1 MPASSD
7 VTILRPSRGWVPLR
21 LAELWAAR
29 ELLYFLV
36 WRTVKVR
43 YKQTFLGAAW
53 AVVQPVMTMAVFSL
67 FFGKLARI
75 PSEGI
80 PYPVFALTALVPWT
94 FFANSLTQASNS
106 LVEQE
111 SLLTRVYFPRLL
123 LPLAAVTA
131 GLLDFAITFAAL
143 VALMAAYGNVPGVA
157 VLALPLFVLLAVI
170 AALGAGL
177 WLSALNVQYRDVRYV
192 TPFLVQIWLF
202 VTPVAY
208 PSSLVPPRW
217 QALYGLNP
225 MAGAV
230 EGFRWALLGLPQP
243 PSRLLAASAGTA
255 AILLI
260 SGLFYFRRM
269 ERSFADVV

>member
-1 MPASSD
+1 MTGGIT
-7 VTILRPSRGWVPLR
+7 VLRPSRGWVPLR
-21 LAELWAAR
+21 LAELWASR

-43 YKQTFLGAAW
+43 YKQTLLGAAW
-53 AVVQPVMTMAVFSL
+53 AIVQPVMTMAVFSL
-67 FFGKLARI
+67 FFGRLARI

-94 FFANSLTQASNS
+94 YFANSLTQASNS

-131 GLLDFAITFAAL
+131 GLLDFAISF
-143 VALMAAYGNVPGVA
+143 GVLAGLIVWYWHLPSAA
-157 VLALPLFVLLAVI
+157 VLALPLFILLTVV

-202 VTPVAY
+202 ITPVAY
-208 PSSLVPPRW
+208 PSSLVPRRW
-217 QALYGLNP
+217 QAVYGINP
-225 MAGAV
+225 MAGAI
-230 EGFRWALLGLPQP
+230 EGFRWALVGLPEP
-243 PSRLLAASAGTA
+243 PLRLLAASTA
-255 AILLI
+255 TAVVLLI
-260 SGLFYFRRM
+260 GGLVYFRRM

>member
-1 MPASSD
+1 MTGEIT
-7 VTILRPSRGWVPLR
+7 VLRPSRGWVPLR
-21 LAELWAAR
+21 LAELWASR

-43 YKQTFLGAAW
+43 YKQTSLGVAW

-67 FFGKLARI
+67 FFGRLAGI
-75 PSEGI
+75 PSEGV

-94 FFANSLTQASNS
+94 YFANSVTQASNS

-111 SLLTRVYFPRLL
+111 SLLTRIYFPRLL

-131 GLLDFAITFAAL
+131 GLLDFAISFGVLAGMMVWYWHL
-143 VALMAAYGNVPGVA
+143 PGAA
-157 VLALPLFVLLAVI
+157 VLAVPLFIVLALV

-177 WLSALNVQYRDVRYV
+177 WLSALNVQYRDIRYV

-202 VTPVAY
+202 ITPVAY
-208 PSSLVPPRW
+208 PSSLVPRRW
-217 QALYGLNP
+217 QAVYGINP
-225 MAGAV
+225 MAGAI
-230 EGFRWALLGLPQP
+230 EGFRWGLVGLPEP
-243 PSRLLAASAGTA
+243 PLRLLAASTA
-255 AILLI
+255 TALVLLI
-260 SGLFYFRRM
+260 SGLVYFRRM